1 MKKQKTRKDLEGAYE
16 LSQTELLCAGIIAFV
31 LFLGFCIVNIQK
43 SDLEIQLS
51 DCQEQVP
58 VWTLKFVCVDI
69 DAFSKITF
77 EQNFTDYNDYEA
89 GLSLV
94 GDKKYKLFEN
104 CEVIE

>member
-1 MKKQKTRKDLEGAYE
+1 MKTRKE
-16 LSQTELLCAGIIAFV
+16 LAEQRDTAISWIVISWIIALAIMGVMAIYFGV
-31 LFLGFCIVNIQK
+31 QVRGYEK
-43 SDLEIQLS
+43 QLS
-51 DCQEQVP
+51 ECQDQVP